1 MVLFSFLANIDIRGR
16 SLPWLD
22 GKRWLKRLSVK
33 AGCEWLADEAEQK
46 DAWLWVLR
54 APIGDTLHR
63 HEGLWLI
70 LEARVGN
77 KVFLPIMRISATR
90 LSVYIM
96 WMSMQWIELEL
107 WVHTNQGGGRWVAP

>member
-77 KVFLPIMRISATR
+77 KVLLANYEDQCYEALRIYYVDVNA
-90 LSVYIM
+90 M
-96 WMSMQWIELEL
+96 D
-107 WVHTNQGGGRWVAP
+107 